1 MLSPF
6 NTISPSIRNDRVEVF
21 NDREKSL
28 GFLAIVDAQVDYFL
42 GKISS
47 KHACSLYQFMLHPVS
62 LYVVFEASVLC
73 KVHVGNPR
81 LVFALLPVCLGLEHT
96 VEDVTRDPRH
106 DVGRDPPRGRRG

>member
-47 KHACSLYQFMLHPVS
+47 KHARSLYQFMSHPS
-62 LYVVFEASVLC
+62 HFMLYL
-73 KVHVGNPR
+73 R
-81 LVFALLPVCLGLEHT
+81 
-96 VEDVTRDPRH
+96 
-106 DVGRDPPRGRRG
+106 PPSFVKYM